1 MKKIL
6 VLLLAILMVFAI
18 VSCKEPEPEQAE
30 QPQATEGQGK
40 DNLVS
45 QGAKSGSK
53 AIDNKGFKIFGSFDI
68 SGTKTVIEVGGKD
81 GIYWIGT
88 DEDDDEEHEI
98 ETYLL
103 LSEVKSGDTVT
114 LKVWNG
120 SAWDSYG
127 VSDSVLEALFG
138 DGGLV
143 DQLLFCSFGIED
155 NILIP
160 ALFDVSSLSKVG
172 SENMNER
179 NCTKYSATCTY
190 DLSGVPGGKKDMKIA
205 EINIYVDKEF
215 AFTVAMDYAFADEF
229 KTFASSYSLDLD
241 SFKLSYN
248 ATVDLA
254 PAGSALPAAYTAA
267 AAAL

>member
-18 VSCKEPEPEQAE
+18 VSCKDEPEQAE
-30 QPQATEGQGK
+30 QPQATEAQGK

-53 AIDNKGFKIFGSFDI
+53 AIDHMGFRIVGSFEVQG
-68 SGTKTVIEVGGKD
+68 SKTVIEVGGKD

-88 DEDDDEEHEI
+88 DEDDDEKHEI

-120 SAWDSYG
+120 SAWDSYSL
-127 VSDSVLEALFG
+127 SDSILAALFG
-138 DGGLV
+138 DGGLA
-143 DQLLFCSFGIED
+143 DQVLYNSFGFEE
-155 NILIP
+155 NELFSAP
-160 ALFDVSSLSKVG
+160 AKAG
-172 SENMNER
+172 SESKNGR
-179 NCTKYSATCTY
+179 NCTKYTSSFVFDASA
-190 DLSGVPGGKKDMKIA
+190 LGGSKDMKAA
-205 EINIYVDKEF
+205 EINLYVDKEY
-215 AFTVAMDYAFADEF
+215 AFTVAMDFAFSTEYKDLLTKYAPGVKPEDFV
-229 KTFASSYSLDLD
+229 S
-241 SFKLSYN
+241 LSYN

-254 PAGSALPAAYTAA
+254 PAGSALPAAYVAA

>member
-30 QPQATEGQGK
+30 QPQATEAQGK

-53 AIDNKGFKIFGSFDI
+53 AIDHKGFRIVGSFDI

-103 LSEVKSGDTVT
+103 LSEVKSGD
-114 LKVWNG
+114 
-120 SAWDSYG
+120 
-127 VSDSVLEALFG
+127 
-138 DGGLV
+138 
-143 DQLLFCSFGIED
+143 
-155 NILIP
+155 
-160 ALFDVSSLSKVG
+160 
-172 SENMNER
+172 
-179 NCTKYSATCTY
+179 
-190 DLSGVPGGKKDMKIA
+190 
-205 EINIYVDKEF
+205 
-215 AFTVAMDYAFADEF
+215 
-229 KTFASSYSLDLD
+229 
-241 SFKLSYN
+241 
-248 ATVDLA
+248 
-254 PAGSALPAAYTAA
+254 
-267 AAAL
+267 